1 MSTIS
6 ESYITGGAHEP
17 RADSLHCFDCHTD
30 RHLVIES
37 IEALSPPVPGMVV
50 VSYTCTACGH
60 YRVHQAT
67 VPQIA
72 AIPNRPGPER
82 ISGILQFGGEYIH
95 CGESMHTAGSEL
107 RGIHAPL
114 STEQNSEDVLEV
126 YLRTRVL
133 HCVCGFQIEIPE

>member
-6 ESYITGGAHEP
+6 EPYIPGGAHEP
-17 RADSLHCFDCHTD
+17 QGDCLHCFDCHTD

-37 IEALSPPVPGMVV
+37 MEALSPPIPGMVA
-50 VSYTCTACGH
+50 VSYTCTACDH
-60 YRVHQAT
+60 YRAHPAT

-72 AIPNRPGPER
+72 DVLNWPGPER

-95 CGESMHTAGSEL
+95 CGEPMHTAGSEL
-107 RGIHAPL
+107 RGIYAPL
-114 STEQNSEDVLEV
+114 STEQSPEGVLEV

-133 HCVCGFQIEIPE
+133 HCVCGFQMEIPE